1 MKTPKRFDTMWWGLI
16 PGIILPLTTL
26 IILWSIKYDGGFFE
40 FLTEFQYSGL
50 LSKVVSLAAIPNLL
64 LFFLFVWTDRTF
76 SSRGVIFATLVL
88 AFLMLV
94 LKFA

>member
-1 MKTPKRFDTMWWGLI
+1 MWWGLI

-26 IILWSIKYDGGFFE
+26 IIIWVIRYDGGFFQ
-40 FLTEFQYSGL
+40 FLKDFQQIGL

-64 LFFLFVWTDRTF
+64 LFFLFIWTDRTF

-88 AFLMLV
+88 AFLMLM

>member
-1 MKTPKRFDTMWWGLI
+1 MWWGLI
-16 PGIILPLTTL
+16 PGIILPLITL
-26 IILWSIKYDGGFFE
+26 IIIWVIKYDGGFLQ
-40 FLTEFQYSGL
+40 FLKEFQRFGL

-76 SSRGVIFATLVL
+76 SSRGVIFATLIL
-88 AFLMLV
+88 AFVMLV

>member
-1 MKTPKRFDTMWWGLI
+1 MWWGLI
-16 PGIILPLTTL
+16 PGIFLPLTTL
-26 IILWSIKYDGGFFE
+26 IIIWAVKYDGGFFE
-40 FLTEFQYSGL
+40 FLTKFQHSGL
-50 LSKVVSLAAIPNLL
+50 LSKVVSLSAIPNLL
-64 LFFLFVWTDRTF
+64 LFFLFIWTDRTF

>member
-1 MKTPKRFDTMWWGLI
+1 MWWGLL
-16 PGIILPLTTL
+16 PGIILPLITL
-26 IILWSIKYDGGFFE
+26 IIIWLIQYDGGFFQ
-40 FLTEFQYSGL
+40 FLKEFQQFGL

-64 LFFLFVWTDRTF
+64 LFFLFIWTDRTF

-88 AFLMLV
+88 AFLMLM

>member
-1 MKTPKRFDTMWWGLI
+1 MLWGLI
-16 PGIILPLTTL
+16 PGILLPLTTL
-26 IILWSIKYDGGFFE
+26 IIFWAVKYDGGFFE
-40 FLTEFQYSGL
+40 FLTNFQQKGL
-50 LSKVVSLAAIPNLL
+50 LSNIVSLTAIPNLL

-88 AFLMLV
+88 AFVMLV

>member
-1 MKTPKRFDTMWWGLI
+1 MKTPKRFDNMWWGLI

-26 IILWSIKYDGGFFE
+26 IIIWVIQYDGGFLQ
-40 FLTEFQYSGL
+40 FLKEFQQFGL

-64 LFFLFVWTDRTF
+64 LFFLFIWTDRTF

>member
-1 MKTPKRFDTMWWGLI
+1 MLWGLI

-26 IILWSIKYDGGFFE
+26 IIIWVIRYDGGFLQ
-40 FLTEFQYSGL
+40 FLKDFQQIGL
-50 LSKVVSLAAIPNLL
+50 LSKAVSLAAIPNLL
-64 LFFLFVWTDRTF
+64 LFFLFIWTDRTF

-88 AFLMLV
+88 AFLMLM

>member
-1 MKTPKRFDTMWWGLI
+1 MKTPKRFDSMWWGLI

-26 IILWSIKYDGGFFE
+26 IIIWVIRYDGGFFQ
-40 FLTEFQYSGL
+40 FLKDFQQIGL

-64 LFFLFVWTDRTF
+64 LFFLFIWTDRTF

-88 AFLMLV
+88 AFLMLM

>member
-1 MKTPKRFDTMWWGLI
+1 MWWGLI
-16 PGIILPLTTL
+16 PGIIFPLITMIT
-26 IILWSIKYDGGFFE
+26 IWAIKYDGGFFQ
-40 FLTEFQYSGL
+40 FLNEFQRSGL
-50 LSKVVSLAAIPNLL
+50 LAKVVSLAAIPNLL
-64 LFFLFVWTDRTF
+64 LFFLFNWTDRTF

>member
-1 MKTPKRFDTMWWGLI
+1 MWWGLI

-26 IILWSIKYDGGFFE
+26 IIIWAVQYAGGFFE
-40 FLTEFQYSGL
+40 FLKEFQQFGL

-64 LFFLFVWTDRTF
+64 LFFLFIWTDRTF
-76 SSRGVIFATLVL
+76 SSRGVIFATLIL

>member
-1 MKTPKRFDTMWWGLI
+1 MWWGLI
-16 PGIILPLTTL
+16 PGIILPTIAL
-26 IILWSIKYDGGFFE
+26 IIIWAIKFDGGFFE
-40 FLTEFQYSGL
+40 FLTEFQHSGL

-64 LFFLFVWTDRTF
+64 LFFLFIWTDRTF

-88 AFLMLV
+88 AFVMLV